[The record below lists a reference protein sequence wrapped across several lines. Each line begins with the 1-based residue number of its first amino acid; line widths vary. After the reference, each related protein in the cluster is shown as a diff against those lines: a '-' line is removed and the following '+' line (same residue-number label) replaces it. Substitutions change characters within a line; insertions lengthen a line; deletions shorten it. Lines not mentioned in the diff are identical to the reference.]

1 MSTINP
7 KSTLVQLHVRY
18 IFIKKLNYPNKAV
31 EIVSIYPKTIKYT
44 KHTNTLY
51 LVKVP
56 FCF

>member
-18 IFIKKLNYPNKAV
+18 IFLKKLNHPNKTV
-31 EIVSIYPKTIKYT
+31 EIVSIDPKAIKYT
-44 KHTNTLY
+44 KHTNTFY
-51 LVKVP
+51 LVNMP